1 MPFFLRPLP
10 FMLRTRSVSSA
21 CVVRHPHTFLPA
33 LVTHPCLG
41 HLAWSFCLAV
51 GSAPA
56 AVVAWLFLRHSK
68 RAPGPRAFALA
79 VRCCALPGSF
89 PHLLRVSAVRPLV
102 TAFKI
107 PAPCAPSFISPF
119 PAEFSSEHLV
129 MGGPKSSFG
138 FGRRLW
144 PSPCL
149 VCLWRSIPAS
159 ASALEG
165 GCLPAFV
172 SRSTPRAS
180 SGAWRLAG
188 ARCVLC

>member
-1 MPFFLRPLP
+1 
-10 FMLRTRSVSSA
+10 MLRTRSVSSA
-21 CVVRHPHTFLPA
+21 CVVRHPRTFLPT

-68 RAPGPRAFALA
+68 QAPGPRAFALA

-89 PHLLRVSAVRPLV
+89 PHLLRVSAERPLV

-138 FGRRLW
+138 FGRRLFG
-144 PSPCL
+144 PARVLFVYGGASLHQHQLSRAGASPPLFL
-149 VCLWRSIPAS
+149 VLRP
-159 ASALEG
+159 G
-165 GCLPAFV
+165 
-172 SRSTPRAS
+172 PRAGPGASQVPAVS
-180 SGAWRLAG
+180 SAES
-188 ARCVLC
+188 